1 MSSNKTSPTIDKDN
15 VGVVED
21 NNNNTNNNNANNNN
35 TNNNNANNNNTNNN
49 NTNNNNTNTNNTNT
63 KKNKNKK
70 NSNVNVDSS
79 NEILQDLS
87 DLENIESHDDFKTTK
102 QFIIFK
108 NQLDSFI
115 NNNLYILKECK
126 ENKRLLDL
134 EYDDLNNKINYIQI
148 SVIVLSTVSGFL
160 QSTKE
165 FFSTPVSAVS
175 VVGISI
181 STYISLI
188 LSISKYYKLDEK
200 KERIHNLREKYSNLH
215 NKIEYRMDIL
225 GPWTNHKLW
234 EHQDPDAK
242 LNDWNTKVVTVM
254 EEEYFTLIDTKQ
266 TLCTEFEIIMDSKSR
281 NEYNIKNI
289 NLILSNRKKLFE
301 TKKQDW
307 ALEQMIEKN
316 KIPLDFKSSIQLPG
330 DDLNNWDDPI

>member
-1 MSSNKTSPTIDKDN
+1 MSGN
-15 VGVVED
+15 D
-21 NNNNTNNNNANNNN
+21 NNTLNEENPLGSKDKKFKKKTNPS
-35 TNNNNANNNNTNNN
+35 
-49 NTNNNNTNTNNTNT
+49 
-63 KKNKNKK
+63 
-70 NSNVNVDSS
+70 NSNSNDNLSQGVAIDIKEIPTKDDIPTTDYNVNLPD
-79 NEILQDLS
+79 N
-87 DLENIESHDDFKTTK
+87 FKSKK
-102 QFIIFK
+102 QFVIFK
-108 NQLDSFI
+108 NQLEAFI

-148 SVIVLSTVSGFL
+148 SVIFLSTVSGFL

-165 FFSTPVSAVS
+165 FFSTPGPSVS

-188 LSISKYYKLDEK
+188 LSVSKYYKFDEK

-242 LNDWNTKVVTVM
+242 LNEWNTKVVTTM
-254 EEEYFTLIDTKQ
+254 EEEYLTLIDTKQ
-266 TLCTEFEIIMDSKSR
+266 SLCTEFEIIMDSKSR
-281 NEYNIKNI
+281 NQYNIKNKE
-289 NLILSNRKKLFE
+289 LIHYNRQQLFE
-301 TKKQDW
+301 TKKKDW
-307 ALEQMIEKN
+307 KLEQRIQDE
-316 KIPLDFKSSIQLPG
+316 KIPLDFKSSIELPD
-330 DDLNNWDDPI
+330 DDLNNWDDPIA

>member
-1 MSSNKTSPTIDKDN
+1 MSSNKTSPATAIDKDKDN
-15 VGVVED
+15 VGVVE
-21 NNNNTNNNNANNNN
+21 NNTN
-35 TNNNNANNNNTNNN
+35 TNNKNT
-49 NTNNNNTNTNNTNT
+49 NNTNTNNTNT
-63 KKNKNKK
+63 NNTKKIKNKK
-70 NSNVNVDSS
+70 ISNVNIDPSN
-79 NEILQDLS
+79 NEIFTDFS
-87 DLENIESHDDFKTTK
+87 DLENGDSPDDFKTTK

-266 TLCTEFEIIMDSKSR
+266 SLCTEFEIIMDSKSR

-289 NLILSNRKKLFE
+289 NLIHSNRKKLFE

-307 ALEQMIEKN
+307 ALEKMIETG
-316 KIPLDFKSSIQLPG
+316 KIPLNFKSSIQLPG

>member
-1 MSSNKTSPTIDKDN
+1 MSSNDNNTLNEENPVGSKDKKLKKKNIQSNSNENENENQNVAIDINDKTTNGGIPTIDYNVTINLPDN
-15 VGVVED
+15 
-21 NNNNTNNNNANNNN
+21 
-35 TNNNNANNNNTNNN
+35 
-49 NTNNNNTNTNNTNT
+49 
-63 KKNKNKK
+63 
-70 NSNVNVDSS
+70 
-79 NEILQDLS
+79 
-87 DLENIESHDDFKTTK
+87 FKSKK
-102 QFIIFK
+102 QFVIFK
-108 NQLDSFI
+108 NQLEAFV

-148 SVIVLSTVSGFL
+148 SVIFLSTVSGFL

-165 FFSTPVSAVS
+165 FFDTPGPSVS

-188 LSISKYYKLDEK
+188 LSISKYYKFDEK

-234 EHQDPDAK
+234 EHQDPDHK
-242 LNDWNTKVVTVM
+242 LNEWNAKVVTTM
-254 EEEYFTLIDTKQ
+254 EEEYLTLIDTKQ
-266 TLCTEFEIIMDSKSR
+266 SLCTEFEIIMDSKSR
-281 NEYNIKNI
+281 NQYNIKNKE
-289 NLILSNRKKLFE
+289 LIHYNRQQLFE
-301 TKKQDW
+301 TKRKDW
-307 ALEQMIEKN
+307 KLEQRIKN
-316 KIPLDFKSSIQLPG
+316 EQIPLDFKSSIQLPD

>member
-1 MSSNKTSPTIDKDN
+1 MSSNDN
-15 VGVVED
+15 NTLNED
-21 NNNNTNNNNANNNN
+21 NQVGSKD
-35 TNNNNANNNNTNNN
+35 
-49 NTNNNNTNTNNTNT
+49 
-63 KKNKNKK
+63 KKLKETIIQSK
-70 NSNVNVDSS
+70 S
-79 NEILQDLS
+79 NENEIQTQNVAIDIN
-87 DLENIESHDDFKTTK
+87 DKTTNDVIPGIDYNLNINLPDNFKSKK
-102 QFIIFK
+102 QFVIFK
-108 NQLDSFI
+108 NQLEAFI

-148 SVIVLSTVSGFL
+148 SVIFLSTVSGFL

-165 FFSTPVSAVS
+165 FFDTPAPSVS

-188 LSISKYYKLDEK
+188 LSVSKYYKFDEK

-234 EHQDPDAK
+234 EHQDPDDK
-242 LNDWNTKVVTVM
+242 LNEWNTKVVTVM
-254 EEEYFTLIDTKQ
+254 EEEYLTLIDTKQ
-266 TLCTEFEIIMDSKSR
+266 SLCTEFEIIMDSKSR
-281 NEYNIKNI
+281 NQYNIKNKE
-289 NLILSNRKKLFE
+289 LIHYNRQQLFE
-301 TKKQDW
+301 TKRKDW
-307 ALEQMIEKN
+307 KLEQRIKDEA
-316 KIPLDFKSSIQLPG
+316 IPLDFKSSIQLPD

>member
-1 MSSNKTSPTIDKDN
+1 MSSN
-15 VGVVED
+15 D
-21 NNNNTNNNNANNNN
+21 NNILNEENPVGSKDKKLK
-35 TNNNNANNNNTNNN
+35 
-49 NTNNNNTNTNNTNT
+49 
-63 KKNKNKK
+63 KKNIQT
-70 NSNVNVDSS
+70 NSNS
-79 NEILQDLS
+79 NEN
-87 DLENIESHDDFKTTK
+87 ENENVAIDINDKTTNDVIPSIDYNLSINLPDNFKSKK
-102 QFIIFK
+102 QFVIFK
-108 NQLDSFI
+108 NQLEAFI

-148 SVIVLSTVSGFL
+148 SVIFLSTVSGFL

-165 FFSTPVSAVS
+165 FFDTPGPSVS

-188 LSISKYYKLDEK
+188 LSISKYYKFDEK

-234 EHQDPDAK
+234 EHQDPDHK
-242 LNDWNTKVVTVM
+242 LNEWNAKVVTVM
-254 EEEYFTLIDTKQ
+254 EEEYLTLIDTKQ
-266 TLCTEFEIIMDSKSR
+266 SLCTEFEIIMDSKSR
-281 NEYNIKNI
+281 NQYNIKNKE
-289 NLILSNRKKLFE
+289 LIHYNRQQLFE
-301 TKKQDW
+301 TKRKDW
-307 ALEQMIEKN
+307 KLEQRIKDEE
-316 KIPLDFKSSIQLPG
+316 IPLDFKSSIQLPD

>member
-1 MSSNKTSPTIDKDN
+1 MSSNKTSPTIDKDKDN
-15 VGVVED
+15 VGIVEE
-21 NNNNTNNNNANNNN
+21 NTNNANTNTANTNNANTNNAN
-35 TNNNNANNNNTNNN
+35 TNNA
-49 NTNNNNTNTNNTNT
+49 NT
-63 KKNKNKK
+63 KKIKNKK
-70 NSNVNVDSS
+70 ITNINTDPSN

-87 DLENIESHDDFKTTK
+87 DLENYDSSNDFKTTK

-126 ENKRLLDL
+126 ENKQLLDL

-165 FFSTPVSAVS
+165 FFSTPIPAVS

-242 LNDWNTKVVTVM
+242 LNEWNTKVVTVM

-266 TLCTEFEIIMDSKSR
+266 SLCTEFEIIMDSKSR
-281 NEYNIKNI
+281 NEYNIKNM
-289 NLILSNRKKLFE
+289 NLIHSNRKKLFN

-307 ALEQMIEKN
+307 ALEKMIEKE

>member
-1 MSSNKTSPTIDKDN
+1 MSSN
-15 VGVVED
+15 D
-21 NNNNTNNNNANNNN
+21 NNTLNEENPVGSKD
-35 TNNNNANNNNTNNN
+35 
-49 NTNNNNTNTNNTNT
+49 
-63 KKNKNKK
+63 KKSKEKK
-70 NSNVNVDSS
+70 IQSHS
-79 NEILQDLS
+79 NENEIQTQNVAIDIN
-87 DLENIESHDDFKTTK
+87 DKTTNDVIPGIDYNLNINLPDNFKSKK
-102 QFIIFK
+102 QFVIFK
-108 NQLDSFI
+108 NQLEAFI

-148 SVIVLSTVSGFL
+148 SVIFLSTVSGFL

-165 FFSTPVSAVS
+165 FFDTPAPSVS

-188 LSISKYYKLDEK
+188 LSVSKYYKFDEK

-234 EHQDPDAK
+234 EHQDPDDK
-242 LNDWNTKVVTVM
+242 LNEWNTKVVTVM
-254 EEEYFTLIDTKQ
+254 EEEYLTLIDTKQ
-266 TLCTEFEIIMDSKSR
+266 SLCTEFEIIMDSKSR
-281 NEYNIKNI
+281 NQYNIKNKE
-289 NLILSNRKKLFE
+289 LIHYNRQQLFE
-301 TKKQDW
+301 TKRKDW
-307 ALEQMIEKN
+307 KLEQRIKDEA
-316 KIPLDFKSSIQLPG
+316 IPLDFKSSIQLPD

>member
-1 MSSNKTSPTIDKDN
+1 MSSN
-15 VGVVED
+15 D
-21 NNNNTNNNNANNNN
+21 NNILNEENPVGSKDKKLK
-35 TNNNNANNNNTNNN
+35 
-49 NTNNNNTNTNNTNT
+49 
-63 KKNKNKK
+63 KKNIQS
-70 NSNVNVDSS
+70 NSNENENVAIDI
-79 NEILQDLS
+79 ND
-87 DLENIESHDDFKTTK
+87 KTTNDVIPSIDYNLSINLPDNFKSKK
-102 QFIIFK
+102 QFVIFK
-108 NQLDSFI
+108 NQLEAFI

-148 SVIVLSTVSGFL
+148 SVIFLSTVSGFL

-165 FFSTPVSAVS
+165 FFDTPGPSVS

-188 LSISKYYKLDEK
+188 LSISKYYKFDEK

-234 EHQDPDAK
+234 EHQDPDHK
-242 LNDWNTKVVTVM
+242 LNEWNAKVVTVM
-254 EEEYFTLIDTKQ
+254 EEEYLTLIDTKQ
-266 TLCTEFEIIMDSKSR
+266 SLCTEFEIIMDSKSR
-281 NEYNIKNI
+281 NQYNIKNKE
-289 NLILSNRKKLFE
+289 LIHYNRQQLFE
-301 TKKQDW
+301 TKRKDW
-307 ALEQMIEKN
+307 KLEQRIKN
-316 KIPLDFKSSIQLPG
+316 EQIPLDFKSSIQLPD

>member
-1 MSSNKTSPTIDKDN
+1 MSSNKTSPTIDKDKDKDN

-21 NNNNTNNNNANNNN
+21 NNNNTNTTN
-35 TNNNNANNNNTNNN
+35 TNT
-49 NTNNNNTNTNNTNT
+49 NNTNTNNTNT

-79 NEILQDLS
+79 NEILQDLENLEN
-87 DLENIESHDDFKTTK
+87 LENIESHDDFKTTK

-234 EHQDPDAK
+234 EHQDPDDK

-307 ALEQMIEKN
+307 ALEKMIEKN

>member
-1 MSSNKTSPTIDKDN
+1 MSSN
-15 VGVVED
+15 D
-21 NNNNTNNNNANNNN
+21 NNILNEENPVGSKDKKLK
-35 TNNNNANNNNTNNN
+35 
-49 NTNNNNTNTNNTNT
+49 
-63 KKNKNKK
+63 KKNIQT
-70 NSNVNVDSS
+70 NSNS
-79 NEILQDLS
+79 NEN
-87 DLENIESHDDFKTTK
+87 ENENVAIDINDKTTNDVIPSIDYNLSINLPDNFKSKK
-102 QFIIFK
+102 QFVIFK
-108 NQLDSFI
+108 NQLEAFI

-148 SVIVLSTVSGFL
+148 SVIFLSTVSGFL

-165 FFSTPVSAVS
+165 FFDTPGPSVS

-188 LSISKYYKLDEK
+188 LSISKYYKFDEK

-234 EHQDPDAK
+234 EHQDPDHK
-242 LNDWNTKVVTVM
+242 LNEWNAKVVTVM
-254 EEEYFTLIDTKQ
+254 EEEYLTLIDTKQ
-266 TLCTEFEIIMDSKSR
+266 SLCTEFEIIMDSKSR
-281 NEYNIKNI
+281 NQYNIKNKE
-289 NLILSNRKKLFE
+289 LIHYNRQQLFE
-301 TKKQDW
+301 TKRKDW
-307 ALEQMIEKN
+307 KLEQRIKN
-316 KIPLDFKSSIQLPG
+316 EQIPLDFKSSIQLPD

>member
-1 MSSNKTSPTIDKDN
+1 MSSN
-15 VGVVED
+15 D
-21 NNNNTNNNNANNNN
+21 NNILNEENPVGSKDKKLK
-35 TNNNNANNNNTNNN
+35 
-49 NTNNNNTNTNNTNT
+49 
-63 KKNKNKK
+63 KKNIQS
-70 NSNVNVDSS
+70 NSNENENVAIDI
-79 NEILQDLS
+79 ND
-87 DLENIESHDDFKTTK
+87 KTTNDVIPSIDYNLSINLPDNFKSKK
-102 QFIIFK
+102 QFVIFK
-108 NQLDSFI
+108 NQLEAFI

-148 SVIVLSTVSGFL
+148 SVIFLSTVSGFL

-165 FFSTPVSAVS
+165 FFDTPGPSVS

-188 LSISKYYKLDEK
+188 LSISKYYKFDEK

-234 EHQDPDAK
+234 EHQDPDHK
-242 LNDWNTKVVTVM
+242 LNEWNAKVVTVM
-254 EEEYFTLIDTKQ
+254 EEEYLTLIDTKQ
-266 TLCTEFEIIMDSKSR
+266 SLCTEFEIIMDSKSR
-281 NEYNIKNI
+281 NQYNIKNKE
-289 NLILSNRKKLFE
+289 LIHYNRQQLFE
-301 TKKQDW
+301 TKRKDW
-307 ALEQMIEKN
+307 KLEQRIKDEE
-316 KIPLDFKSSIQLPG
+316 IPLDFKSSIQLPD

>member
-1 MSSNKTSPTIDKDN
+1 MSSNDNNILNEENPVGSKDKKLKKKNIQSNSNENENENVAIDINDKTTNGGIPTIDYNVTINLPDN
-15 VGVVED
+15 
-21 NNNNTNNNNANNNN
+21 
-35 TNNNNANNNNTNNN
+35 
-49 NTNNNNTNTNNTNT
+49 
-63 KKNKNKK
+63 
-70 NSNVNVDSS
+70 
-79 NEILQDLS
+79 
-87 DLENIESHDDFKTTK
+87 FKSKK
-102 QFIIFK
+102 QFVIFK
-108 NQLDSFI
+108 NQLEAFI

-148 SVIVLSTVSGFL
+148 SVIFLSTVSGFL

-165 FFSTPVSAVS
+165 FFDTPGPSVS

-188 LSISKYYKLDEK
+188 LSISKYYKFDEK

-234 EHQDPDAK
+234 EHQDPDHK
-242 LNDWNTKVVTVM
+242 LNEWNAKVVTVM
-254 EEEYFTLIDTKQ
+254 EEEYLTLIDTKQ
-266 TLCTEFEIIMDSKSR
+266 SLCTEFEIIMDSKSR
-281 NEYNIKNI
+281 NQYNIKNKE
-289 NLILSNRKKLFE
+289 LIHYNRQQLFE
-301 TKKQDW
+301 TKRKDW
-307 ALEQMIEKN
+307 KLEQRIKDEE
-316 KIPLDFKSSIQLPG
+316 IPLDFKSSIQLPD